1 MLFELL
7 YLVFLLTNLTFKK
20 YLLEYIIGIF
30 FVTTIS
36 GKRVVLN
43 PESNPGKS
51 YCVKVIQPIV
61 SG

>member
-20 YLLEYIIGIF
+20 IFRIF

-36 GKRVVLN
+36 GKTVALTQTPHEIVL
-43 PESNPGKS
+43 
-51 YCVKVIQPIV
+51 
-61 SG
+61 